1 MQSMNRTTLIASIA
15 ERGLH
20 DPQRTGPLYRNLARI
35 LGELVEEEKLAPGAG
50 LPPERDLAEQ
60 LGVGRITV
68 RNAYKE
74 LLARGA
80 VEARRGSGTF
90 VAERPPRISQP
101 LWHLT
106 SFSQDMTSRG
116 KEPGARVITNKTDRP
131 SPEEAFRLGI
141 GVDTSVVRLERLR
154 LADGVPMAFERAVVP
169 RQYLDVERVEENS
182 LYAALARRGHRPVRA
197 LQRLTAVTLDPG
209 TARLLGVHRDAPA
222 LLIERI
228 SHLDDD
234 RIVEYTRSHY
244 RADAYDFVAELK
256 IGE

>member
-1 MQSMNRTTLIASIA
+1 MNRTTLITAIE

-20 DPQRTGPLYRNLARI
+20 DPQLTGGPLYRNLARI
-35 LGELVEEEKLAPGAG
+35 LGELIEEGGELAPAVG

-74 LLARGA
+74 LLTQGV

-90 VAERPPRISQP
+90 VAERPARISQH
-101 LWHLT
+101 LWRLT
-106 SFSQDMTSRG
+106 SFSEDMLSRG
-116 KEPGARVITNKTDRP
+116 KEPGARVVTNKVDRP
-131 SPEEAFRLGI
+131 SPDEAFRLGGV
-141 GVDTSVVRLERLR
+141 GVDTTVVRLDRLR

-169 RQYLDVERVEENS
+169 RHFLDQDRVDETS
-182 LYAALARRGHRPVRA
+182 LYGALARRGHKPVRA

-209 TARLLGVHRDAPA
+209 IARLLGVHRGAPA
-222 LLIERI
+222 LLIERV
-228 SHLDDD
+228 SHLEDD

-244 RADAYDFVAELK
+244 RADAYDFVALRLAR
-256 IGE
+256 

>member
-1 MQSMNRTTLIASIA
+1 MRSMNRTTLIASIA

-106 SFSQDMTSRG
+106 SFSQDTTSRG
-116 KEPGARVITNKTDRP
+116 KEPAAPVG
-131 SPEEAFRLGI
+131 
-141 GVDTSVVRLERLR
+141 DTLLPASLTERL
-154 LADGVPMAFERAVVP
+154 VPPTEKP
-169 RQYLDVERVEENS
+169 RDEDEELD
-182 LYAALARRGHRPVRA
+182 
-197 LQRLTAVTLDPG
+197 
-209 TARLLGVHRDAPA
+209 
-222 LLIERI
+222 
-228 SHLDDD
+228 
-234 RIVEYTRSHY
+234 
-244 RADAYDFVAELK
+244 ADAVFAKLSALK
-256 IGE
+256 SKDEDEDGEE